1 MDPSRLVAEAR
12 VIAVVGASPDPTR
25 PSFGVMR
32 ALIDRGFV
40 VIPVRPECE
49 SILGRRCV
57 STLSEVEVP
66 IDIVDVFRRSDA
78 AAGVA
83 REAADVGARALW
95 LQEGVVSAEA
105 REIAREARMDYVEN
119 LCIKKLL
126 PAQNV

>member
-1 MDPSRLVAEAR
+1 MDPSRLVAEAT

-40 VIPVRPECE
+40 VIPVRPGCE
-49 SILGRRCV
+49 SILGRTCV
-57 STLSEVEVP
+57 SSLSEIEVP

-78 AAGVA
+78 TPTVA
-83 REAADVGARALW
+83 REAAEVGAKALW

-105 REIAREARMDYVEN
+105 RQIAREAGMDYVEN

-126 PAQNV
+126 PNQNV

>member
-1 MDPSRLVAEAR
+1 MDPSRLVAEAT

-40 VIPVRPECE
+40 VIPVRPGCE
-49 SILGRRCV
+49 SILGRTCV
-57 STLSEVEVP
+57 SSLSEVEVR

-105 REIAREARMDYVEN
+105 REIAREAGMDYVEN

>member
-1 MDPSRLVAEAR
+1 MDPSRLVAEAT

-40 VIPVRPECE
+40 VIPVRPGCE
-49 SILGRRCV
+49 SILGRTCV
-57 STLSEVEVP
+57 SSLSEVEVP
-66 IDIVDVFRRSDA
+66 IDIVDVFRRSAA

-105 REIAREARMDYVEN
+105 QEIAREAGMDYVEN

-126 PAQNV
+126 PVQNV

>member
-1 MDPSRLVAEAR
+1 MDPSRLVAEAT

-40 VIPVRPECE
+40 VIPVRPGCE

-57 STLSEVEVP
+57 SALSEVEVP

-105 REIAREARMDYVEN
+105 REIAREAGMDYVEN

-126 PAQNV
+126 PSQNV

>member
-40 VIPVRPECE
+40 VIPVRPGCE

-105 REIAREARMDYVEN
+105 REIAREAGMDYVEN